1 MPNWIKKIIFKLGG
15 INAYTQFYYLKKRND
30 IKKKVFSE
38 PEIDI
43 FKHFIKNG
51 DDVFDIGSNYGHLA
65 VVFSQLTPKGKVFAF
80 EPIPFTYAVNAKIIA
95 HFKATNVQLFNL
107 GVGEKPEVV
116 EFKVPTLDFGAP
128 DTGLAFNGKR
138 KFLEHQNFI
147 QVQAKIESLDAFIAH
162 EVNNLSFVK
171 IDIEGAEYFALKG
184 MSQLLEK
191 FKPTVFIEVCPEYIE
206 GFGLTTLDLDNF
218 LINELGYLAF
228 LLEEKLVPKTHL
240 ENANYLLIH
249 SSKVEHFKHLIK

>member
-1 MPNWIKKIIFKLGG
+1 M
-15 INAYTQFYYLKKRND
+15 
-30 IKKKVFSE
+30 
-38 PEIDI
+38 
-43 FKHFIKNG
+43 
-51 DDVFDIGSNYGHLA
+51 
-65 VVFSQLTPKGKVFAF
+65 
-80 EPIPFTYAVNAKIIA
+80 
-95 HFKATNVQLFNL
+95 
-107 GVGEKPEVV
+107 
-116 EFKVPTLDFGAP
+116 
-128 DTGLAFNGKR
+128 
-138 KFLEHQNFI
+138 
-147 QVQAKIESLDAFIAH
+147 QAKIESLDAFIAH